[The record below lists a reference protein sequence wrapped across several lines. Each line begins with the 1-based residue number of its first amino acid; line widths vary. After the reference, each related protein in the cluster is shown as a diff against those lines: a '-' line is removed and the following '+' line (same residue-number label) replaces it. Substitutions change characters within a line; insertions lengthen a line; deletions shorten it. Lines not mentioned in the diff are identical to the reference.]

1 MATKIY
7 AGKTVEVNDEGF
19 FKNPSEWSKE
29 MAPEI
34 AKEIGIDT
42 ITDAHYAVLDYIRKR
57 VLNDNEQLT
66 MRSMGKSGVVDLK
79 MLYQLFPG
87 KPLKYST
94 RIAGVPKPTSC
105 V

>member
-1 MATKIY
+1 
-7 AGKTVEVNDEGF
+7 
-19 FKNPSEWSKE
+19 

-34 AKEIGIDT
+34 AKEVGIEN
-42 ITDAHYAVLDYIRKR
+42 ITDIHYAVIDYIRKR
-57 VLNDNEQLT
+57 VLTDNEQLT

-79 MLYQLFPG
+79 MFYQLFPG
-87 KPLKYST
+87 KPLKYAT